1 MVAWVVA
8 SFSSCASKFI
18 HFIKMYLFLLNPSIL
33 NRLVGVEKS
42 ANVQTIIE
50 KYDED
55 QDGKLTFGEFL
66 KSVSQY
72 DTYSIFIFIFQ

>member
-1 MVAWVVA
+1 
-8 SFSSCASKFI
+8 
-18 HFIKMYLFLLNPSIL
+18 MYLFLLNPSIL

-66 KSVSQY
+66 KSVIQY